1 MSKPN
6 SQLKPYEIAW
16 DLKSAEDRGDVYRV
30 SGMLERID
38 YLEQL
43 RAKLEKDLKF
53 GEAGSTSEL
62 STLDVSQLLV
72 IVERQIVHLV
82 ASVERLIGPA
92 PRA

>member
-1 MSKPN
+1 MSRPN
-6 SQLKPYEIAW
+6 SQLKPYEISW
-16 DLKSAEDRGDVYRV
+16 EVKSAEDRADVFRV
-30 SGMLERID
+30 SAMLERID

-43 RAKLEKDLKF
+43 RAKLEKDLEF
-53 GEAGSTSEL
+53 GDAGSASEL
-62 STLDVSQLLV
+62 STLDMSQLLI